1 MIDLKGLSAF
11 PITPS
16 DRDGR
21 VDVGALRALLEPLIA
36 AKVDSVGL
44 LGSTG
49 SYPYFGRDERRRAV
63 QAAVRLAEGTTPI
76 LVGIGALR
84 TDETVRLAQDA
95 RDAGAAAGLLAPVS
109 YTPLTDDEVFEHFLT
124 VARESGL
131 PICIYDNPG
140 TTHFRFT
147 PALIGRLSRVDG
159 IVAVK
164 SPALDASTLAGHI
177 AELRA
182 VVPSGFSLGYS
193 ADWNC
198 TEALLAG
205 AETWYSVLAGVF
217 PKVCLE
223 IVRAAASGNATEARR
238 LNARLQP
245 IWDLF
250 KTFSSLR
257 VVYAIANLRGI
268 CAAEPP
274 RPVLPLPADA
284 QKRVEE
290 TLAGMQIDLG

>member
-1 MIDLKGLSAF
+1 MVKLKGLSAF

-16 DRDGR
+16 NRDGL
-21 VDVGALRALLEPLIA
+21 VDVEALRALLKPLIA
-36 AKVDSVGL
+36 AKVDSIGL

-49 SYPYFGRDERRRAV
+49 SYPYFSRDQRRRAV
-63 QAAVRLAEGTTPI
+63 QAAVALVDGKMPI
-76 LVGIGALR
+76 LVGVGALR
-84 TDETVRLAQDA
+84 TDDAVRLAQDA

-109 YTPLTDDEVFEHFLT
+109 YTPLTDDEVFEHFQT
-124 VARESGL
+124 VARESRL

-147 PALIGRLSRVDG
+147 PDLIGRLSRVEG
-159 IVAVK
+159 IIAVK
-164 SPALDASTLAGHI
+164 SPALDASAVPGLV

-198 TEALLAG
+198 TEALLVG
-205 AETWYSVLAGVF
+205 GETWYSVLAGIF
-217 PKVCLE
+217 PKVCLD
-223 IVRAAASGNATEARR
+223 IVRAVAAGDTDKARQ
-238 LNARLQP
+238 LDERLQP
-245 IWDLF
+245 VWQLF

-268 CAAEPP
+268 CVAEPP
-274 RPVLPLPADA
+274 RPILPLPPDA
-284 QKRVEE
+284 QRKVSDV
-290 TLAGMQIDLG
+290 LAGMESTL

>member
-1 MIDLKGLSAF
+1 MNKLKGLSAF

-21 VDVGALRALLEPLIA
+21 VDVGALRALVEPLIA
-36 AKVDSVGL
+36 AKVDSIGL

-49 SYPYFGRDERRRAV
+49 SYPYLGRDERRRAV

-95 RDAGAAAGLLAPVS
+95 RDAGATAGLLAAVS
-109 YTPLTDDEVFEHFLT
+109 YTPLTDDEVFEHFRT

-147 PALIGRLSRVDG
+147 PALIGRLSGVDG
-159 IVAVK
+159 VVAVK
-164 SPALDASTLAGHI
+164 SPALDAAALAGHLK
-177 AELRA
+177 ELRA
-182 VVPSGFSLGYS
+182 VTPDGFSLGYS

-205 AETWYSVLAGVF
+205 CDTWYSVLAGIF
-217 PKVCLE
+217 PGVCLE
-223 IVRAAASGNATEARR
+223 IVRAAASGNAAEARR
-238 LNARLQP
+238 LDERLQP

-250 KTFSSLR
+250 RTFSSIR
-257 VVYAIANLRGI
+257 VAYALANLRGI

-274 RPVLPLPADA
+274 LPVMPLPAEA
-284 QKRVEE
+284 LKRVSEVM
-290 TLAGMQIDLG
+290 AGMQID

>member
-1 MIDLKGLSAF
+1 MVDLKGLSAF

-16 DRDGR
+16 NRDGQ
-21 VDVGALRALLEPLIA
+21 VDAGALRALLEPLVA
-36 AKVDSVGL
+36 AKVDSIGL
-44 LGSTG
+44 LGSTA
-49 SYPYFGRDERRRAV
+49 SYPYFSGEERRRAV
-63 QAAVRLAEGTTPI
+63 QAAAALTDGRTPL
-76 LVGIGALR
+76 LVGVGALR
-84 TDETVRLAQDA
+84 TDDAVRLAQDA

-109 YTPLTDDEVFEHFLT
+109 YTPLTDDEVFEHFQT
-124 VARESGL
+124 VARESRL

-147 PALIGRLSRVDG
+147 PALVGRLSRVEG

-164 SPALDASTLAGHI
+164 SPALDASALAGHI

-182 VVPSGFSLGYS
+182 VTPSDFSLGYS

-205 AETWYSVLAGVF
+205 GETWYSVLAGVF

-223 IVRAAASGNATEARR
+223 IVRAVAGGDAGKARQ
-238 LNARLQP
+238 LDARLQP
-245 IWDLF
+245 VWQLF

-257 VVYAIANLRGI
+257 VAYAIANLKGI

-274 RPVLPLPADA
+274 RPILPLPADV
-284 QKRVEE
+284 QKKVGDV
-290 TLAGMQIDLG
+290 LAGMELA

>member
-1 MIDLKGLSAF
+1 MISLKGLSAF

-16 DRDGR
+16 NRDGR
-21 VDVGALRALLEPLIA
+21 VDVGALRALLDPLIA

-49 SYPYFGRDERRRAV
+49 SYPYFSRDERRRAV
-63 QAAVRLAEGTTPI
+63 QAATALADGNTPI

-84 TDETVRLAQDA
+84 TDDAVRLAQDA
-95 RDAGAAAGLLAPVS
+95 RDAGATAGLLAAVS
-109 YTPLTDDEVFEHFLT
+109 YTPLTDDEVFEHFQT

-131 PICIYDNPG
+131 PICVYDNPG
-140 TTHFRFT
+140 TTHFQFT
-147 PALIGRLSRVDG
+147 PALIGRLGRVDG

-164 SPALDASTLAGHI
+164 SPALDASTVAGHLR
-177 AELRA
+177 ELRA
-182 VVPSGFSLGYS
+182 VVPDGVALGYS

-205 AETWYSVLAGVF
+205 ADTWYSVVAGIF
-217 PKVCLE
+217 PKVCVD
-223 IVRAAASGNATEARR
+223 IVRAATSGDAARAR
-238 LNARLQP
+238 ELNASLRP

-250 KTFSSLR
+250 RTYSSLR
-257 VVYAIANLRGI
+257 VVYALANLRGV

-274 RPVLPLPADA
+274 RPILPLPADA
-284 QKRVEE
+284 QRRVKE
-290 TLAGMQIDLG
+290 TLAAIEID